1 MQAYTITRHP
11 NTPQG
16 GPFSYC
22 NSSRYYPTHKKRSLK
37 IKLKVNII
45 LWYTT
50 YYYLKG
56 CIVGKK
62 SNNPAM
68 KKGMVSLNP
77 AGRPKG
83 SVNKYTAL
91 ARELM
96 SNKSPEIV
104 EKVIS
109 KAMEGDVHC
118 LKMCL
123 DRILPVH
130 KAVDPNRMKSDAQV
144 IINVSSIESIQKH
157 LGNTPDEKLVNPK
170 EKNDDEVVVSVAA
183 NG

>member
-1 MQAYTITRHP
+1 MA
-11 NTPQG
+11 
-16 GPFSYC
+16 
-22 NSSRYYPTHKKRSLK
+22 
-37 IKLKVNII
+37 
-45 LWYTT
+45 
-50 YYYLKG
+50 
-56 CIVGKK
+56 KK

-83 SVNKYTAL
+83 TVNKYTAL

-96 SNKSPEIV
+96 SDKSPEIV

-109 KAMEGDVHC
+109 KALEGDVHC

-130 KAVDPNRMKSDAQV
+130 KAVDPNRMKNDAQV
-144 IINVSSIESIQKH
+144 IINVSSIESIQKQI
-157 LGNTPDEKLVNPK
+157 GNTPKEEFVNPVQM
-170 EKNDDEVVVSVAA
+170 NDDEVVVSVAA

>member
-1 MQAYTITRHP
+1 
-11 NTPQG
+11 
-16 GPFSYC
+16 
-22 NSSRYYPTHKKRSLK
+22 
-37 IKLKVNII
+37 
-45 LWYTT
+45 
-50 YYYLKG
+50 
-56 CIVGKK
+56 
-62 SNNPAM
+62 M

-83 SVNKYTAL
+83 TVNKYTAL

-96 SNKSPEIV
+96 SDKSPEIV

-109 KAMEGDVHC
+109 KALEGDVHC

-130 KAVDPNRMKSDAQV
+130 KAVDPNRMKNDAQV
-144 IINVSSIESIQKH
+144 IINVSSIESIQKQI
-157 LGNTPDEKLVNPK
+157 GNTPKEKLVNPV
-170 EKNDDEVVVSVAA
+170 ERNDDEVVVSVAA